1 MAKVQFKT
9 SFFFSLI
16 LCINFILYAV
26 WELTDRKPNAGWTD
40 RHICIYVW
48 TMINPKATDAFRK

>member
-16 LCINFILYAV
+16 LCINFILYAG

-40 RHICIYVW
+40 RHIMYLC
-48 TMINPKATDAFRK
+48 MDNDKS